1 MIFSLTIAYT
11 SIFLAF
17 ELIIEV
23 VKENRFRGSPRLES
37 CSKRNVV
44 GRLGRRRGGSV
55 PISEQAEL
63 LRYDFGLVAGA
74 AAVFRLVLTSGQS
87 AFNVDLAPLG
97 KQALAV
103 VREPSEGDYTMPFG
117 ALLLLAVAILE
128 SGRGC
133 D

>member
-44 GRLGRRRGGSV
+44 GRLGRRRGGCV
-55 PISEQAEL
+55 PISEQPEL
-63 LRYDFGLVAGA
+63 LSYDFGSVTKAGS
-74 AAVFRLVLTSGQS
+74 VLGLVLAS
-87 AFNVDLAPLG
+87 V
-97 KQALAV
+97 
-103 VREPSEGDYTMPFG
+103 
-117 ALLLLAVAILE
+117 
-128 SGRGC
+128 
-133 D
+133 